1 MTTIKKTK
9 KNIPP
14 PVDVK
19 GRKVSWQP
27 SVSSHRL
34 YGEVLNVSK
43 RPAPHPKY
51 PNTTC
56 RVLKTVLH
64 IVIPDGRVF
73 QISGDH
79 EYLKKID
86 MIAESP
92 EAVEL

>member
-1 MTTIKKTK
+1 MTTIKKRK

-27 SVSSHRL
+27 SASSHRL

-43 RPAPHPKY
+43 RHAPHPKY
-51 PNTTC
+51 PNTSC

-73 QISGDH
+73 QISGEH
-79 EYLKKID
+79 KNLKKID
-86 MIAESP
+86 MIAEFPST
-92 EAVEL
+92 VEE

>member
-1 MTTIKKTK
+1 MTTIKKPK

-34 YGEVLNVSK
+34 YGEVLDVRK
-43 RPAPHPKY
+43 RSAPDPKY
-51 PNTTC
+51 PNTQC

-64 IVIPDGRVF
+64 IIIPDGRVF
-73 QISGDH
+73 QISGEH
-79 EYLKKID
+79 EHLKKID
-86 MIAESP
+86 MIAEDQFSD
-92 EAVEL
+92 